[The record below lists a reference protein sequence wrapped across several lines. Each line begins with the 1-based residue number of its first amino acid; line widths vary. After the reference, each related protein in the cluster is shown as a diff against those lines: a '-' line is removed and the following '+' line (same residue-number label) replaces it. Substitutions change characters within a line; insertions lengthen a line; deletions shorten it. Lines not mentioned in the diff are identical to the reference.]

1 MNTRGIDIVKNL
13 KWRSV
18 SQRRDY
24 FMSILMFK
32 SIHGLAPD
40 YMCEE
45 INMQCDI
52 AERSTRSLILILIM
66 QLYHMYNIV
75 VLIMHGYLMSNVTS
89 LICGV
94 CIFLLLCS

>member
-1 MNTRGIDIVKNL
+1 M
-13 KWRSV
+13 SV

-40 YMCEE
+40 YMCDE

-52 AERSTRSLILILIM
+52 AERSTRS
-66 QLYHMYNIV
+66 NNAIV
-75 VLIMHGYLMSNVTS
+75 PYVS
-89 LICGV
+89 LES
-94 CIFLLLCS
+94 FQNYFA